1 MINAFSPR
9 ETDFSTNGV
18 MILDPWCMKAEI
30 SEKLNN
36 EYQLTIELA
45 VNEYTTR
52 ITNEMVIRCPAPVR
66 FTPALDIYK
75 AQPTE
80 VWRVN
85 IEGYRLNLRTGPS
98 LETGK
103 VLRAYRKGTEV
114 IVTDK
119 SDSTWYAVVTPD
131 GLSGYMWAGYL
142 AYVRTEQGEPA
153 QEGTVEER
161 ETRDQLFRISSL
173 TSTLDCIQIEA
184 NHISYDLRR
193 NYLKSAAVKG
203 KSGAQALVE
212 VLSGATTPHDFTG
225 HSDVA
230 GTLSEDIARTSP
242 IAAILSDGGLIAQAG
257 GELLRDNFDFYW
269 TEHIG
274 RDRGVTVA
282 YRNNMAGMDVTVD
295 TSDLITRIIPIGY
308 NKKNEPIYG
317 EPVDSSHIGE
327 YAQPYVA
334 EIEYK
339 DVKIGSG
346 YKDEAAV
353 RTELARLARLEYDK
367 GIDLPT
373 VSATVDYVDLEKTDV
388 GKNFPAFTGVFMGD
402 TIRIR
407 HEDYG
412 LDYATEIVAYTWD
425 CLRQRYIDIELGSRQ
440 AGLSDIR
447 ISPAQLGVVPGR
459 KLAAGTVSG
468 VELGEGSVTNEHV
481 SAEGIAAGK
490 IYDLDLASVRFVE
503 AEIHRLVAGEI
514 TTDQLYADLATLA
527 VAQITT
533 ANIERANINWAQISS
548 LTSEIAS
555 IANASI
561 GSAKIDY
568 AKIFDLVTD
577 TAIITEGVGGQLYI
591 NRLAVTDANVVSLT
605 AGALMLKAGDGS
617 FVRLVADGQGGVTTE
632 TVTVEGDNIAAE
644 TIPGGKLIENT
655 ITARELNVSS
665 IFADQ
670 ALVRAIKA
678 ANIDVSNLFAAQA
691 TIDELDSY
699 IVNASTI
706 QALQGELDVWAA
718 DKINLAVSGIKVG
731 AVNMLKG
738 TQDWSGATLHSGA
751 TVSGT
756 YENCSILSNS
766 YTPGGSPSYID
777 LARWTGLTFPG
788 GGTVTVSFWAKGSG
802 TIRVQVTNSGMISSA
817 ETSKGGSLYGSYG
830 ETDVPISSSWERIW
844 IRWTVNDG
852 TWTDK
857 QLLFRQITYA
867 SDVQLAGVQM
877 ENGTLATDWSPSPE
891 DTEDAIDQLSAS
903 LSLVPGEIT
912 AAVSGVVI
920 GGRNLL
926 RGSNEVRTNSNYYF
940 GSYVLTQAPAAG
952 DAFCLR
958 IWGSLGP
965 DRANFAIYNSGGNG
979 NTDYLGAPT
988 DNGDG
993 TYTLH
998 GKWKVGTGNTDL
1010 RIYVPP
1016 VAGTGATTVNR
1027 IKLELGDK
1035 FTDWTPAPEDASIPL
1050 SGMDNLYSTGDSVS
1064 GYLTN
1069 AGGIAGGG
1077 TSLTETTSD
1086 YIAVTPGET
1095 LTFQCWV
1102 TPDAGASNYL
1112 WMAYGFFDSSKAWM
1126 SSPGRTAE
1134 TQGANTGTFQHR
1146 TITFTVP
1153 AGAAYIRISGRMY
1166 ANGKMK
1172 LERNPEAT
1180 AYQDAVAEIVNNSIT
1195 INKKGVFIY
1204 STGTFQLDAENPN
1217 QDAHINIRGLLTAD
1231 NEGGLTAEMGSFAK
1245 SLSLGGK
1252 AVLTKG
1258 DLAVPVVVST
1268 SQPAGH
1274 GLLWIKPSSVTS
1286 ARYSAY
1292 SADSRNNTVRFG
1304 AANPLTFSFAAETS
1318 NTLANSTFTYTLEF
1332 DAISLSDATLT
1343 GVKFS
1348 AKATKSS
1355 ASVSFAQSGAIT
1367 MTKWQVVHVT
1377 LTASSNTN
1385 LCANAS
1391 AISVAI
1397 TAAAS
1402 NLSALYIQ
1410 SQQYMTLTVASSAGG
1425 SVQAC
1430 NVNYIP

>member
-1 MINAFSPR
+1 M
-9 ETDFSTNGV
+9 
-18 MILDPWCMKAEI
+18 
-30 SEKLNN
+30 
-36 EYQLTIELA
+36 
-45 VNEYTTR
+45 
-52 ITNEMVIRCPAPVR
+52 
-66 FTPALDIYK
+66 
-75 AQPTE
+75 
-80 VWRVN
+80 
-85 IEGYRLNLRTGPS
+85 
-98 LETGK
+98 
-103 VLRAYRKGTEV
+103 
-114 IVTDK
+114 
-119 SDSTWYAVVTPD
+119 
-131 GLSGYMWAGYL
+131 
-142 AYVRTEQGEPA
+142 
-153 QEGTVEER
+153 
-161 ETRDQLFRISSL
+161 
-173 TSTLDCIQIEA
+173 
-184 NHISYDLRR
+184 
-193 NYLKSAAVKG
+193 
-203 KSGAQALVE
+203 
-212 VLSGATTPHDFTG
+212 
-225 HSDVA
+225 
-230 GTLSEDIARTSP
+230 
-242 IAAILSDGGLIAQAG
+242 
-257 GELLRDNFDFYW
+257 
-269 TEHIG
+269 
-274 RDRGVTVA
+274 
-282 YRNNMAGMDVTVD
+282 
-295 TSDLITRIIPIGY
+295 
-308 NKKNEPIYG
+308 
-317 EPVDSSHIGE
+317 
-327 YAQPYVA
+327 
-334 EIEYK
+334 
-339 DVKIGSG
+339 
-346 YKDEAAV
+346 
-353 RTELARLARLEYDK
+353 
-367 GIDLPT
+367 
-373 VSATVDYVDLEKTDV
+373 
-388 GKNFPAFTGVFMGD
+388 
-402 TIRIR
+402 
-407 HEDYG
+407 
-412 LDYATEIVAYTWD
+412 
-425 CLRQRYIDIELGSRQ
+425 
-440 AGLSDIR
+440 
-447 ISPAQLGVVPGR
+447 
-459 KLAAGTVSG
+459 
-468 VELGEGSVTNEHV
+468 
-481 SAEGIAAGK
+481 
-490 IYDLDLASVRFVE
+490 
-503 AEIHRLVAGEI
+503 
-514 TTDQLYADLATLA
+514 
-527 VAQITT
+527 
-533 ANIERANINWAQISS
+533 
-548 LTSEIAS
+548 
-555 IANASI
+555 
-561 GSAKIDY
+561 
-568 AKIFDLVTD
+568 
-577 TAIITEGVGGQLYI
+577 
-591 NRLAVTDANVVSLT
+591 
-605 AGALMLKAGDGS
+605 
-617 FVRLVADGQGGVTTE
+617 
-632 TVTVEGDNIAAE
+632 
-644 TIPGGKLIENT
+644 
-655 ITARELNVSS
+655 
-665 IFADQ
+665 
-670 ALVRAIKA
+670 RAIKA

-998 GKWKVGTGNTDL
+998 GTWRVGTGNTHL
-1010 RIYVPP
+1010 LLYAPP
-1016 VAGTGATTVNR
+1016 VAGTSTSTITR
-1027 IKLELGDK
+1027 IKLESGDK
-1035 FTDWTPAPEDASIPL
+1035 CTDWTPAPEDVSVPL

-1064 GYLTN
+1064 GYLTSG
-1069 AGGIAGGG
+1069 GGIAGGG

-1102 TPDAGASNYL
+1102 TPETGTTNYL
-1112 WMAYGFFDSSKAWM
+1112 WMAYGFFNASKAWL
-1126 SSPGRTAE
+1126 SSPGRVAE
-1134 TQGANTGTFQHR
+1134 TQGANTGTAQHKHL
-1146 TITFTVP
+1146 TFTVP

-1166 ANGKMK
+1166 ADGRMK
-1172 LERNPEAT
+1172 LERNAEAT
-1180 AYQDAVAEIVNNSIT
+1180 AYRDAAAEVVNNSLT
-1195 INKKGVFIY
+1195 INRKGVFIR
-1204 STGTFQLDAENPN
+1204 STGTFQLDAANPD

-1231 NEGGLTAEMGSFAK
+1231 NEGGLTAEMGTFAK

-1304 AANPLTFSFAAETS
+1304 ASNPLTFNFTAETS

-1332 DAISLSDATLT
+1332 NAISLSDATLT
-1343 GVKFS
+1343 GVRFS
-1348 AKATKSS
+1348 ANATKSG